1 MPQVRSIHVHH
12 MADSTHGHQPRDKA
26 LALQVM
32 DLVTLRPEVELC
44 YLGIVEKCFEILE
57 GTYNDDGTV
66 SFHNSGTG
74 PVPGLGST
82 SVPDE
87 ESDDEEEWEDDNVA
101 DWDDP
106 THLAEGPLQN
116 GGSDS
121 EDEGFRGS
129 DNESE
134 CEDEGKKRPMMKLRE
149 IVFYDAKISIF
160 KARHGKL

>member
-1 MPQVRSIHVHH
+1 MGYPTGYV
-12 MADSTHGHQPRDKA
+12 
-26 LALQVM
+26 
-32 DLVTLRPEVELC
+32 
-44 YLGIVEKCFEILE
+44 E

-87 ESDDEEEWEDDNVA
+87 ESDEEEEWEDDNVV

-121 EDEGFRGS
+121 ENEGFGGS

-134 CEDEGKKRPMMKLRE
+134 CEDEGKKGPMMKLRE
-149 IVFYDAKISIF
+149 IVFYEAKISIF